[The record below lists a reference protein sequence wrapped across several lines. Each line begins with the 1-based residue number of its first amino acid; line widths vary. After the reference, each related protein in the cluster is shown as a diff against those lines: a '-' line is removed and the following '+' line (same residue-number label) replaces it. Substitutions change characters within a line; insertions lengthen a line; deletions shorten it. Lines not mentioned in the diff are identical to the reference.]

1 MCRAGSERTSPTG
14 ATTSMRGGTRSGFC
28 SWTRS
33 IATRT
38 STAGACRMRKRWR
51 CLAYCLMDNHLH
63 LLLETPDPNLSSGM
77 QWLHGG
83 YAQYFNRRHNRTGHL
98 FQGRYGAVRIKSD
111 GQMCVTARYLARNP
125 VDAGSLPP
133 AVRLALE
140 QLSAWVKWARIAWLD
155 SGRLLEYFGSNE
167 QAAYAM
173 YLGLCEEGV
182 ESRQPKGV
190 CPLWCDG
197 GGFVRWGRGRGFGRS
212 LSARRLAGRGGCRG
226 LGRRR
231 CW

>member
-1 MCRAGSERTSPTG
+1 MSDAPGLCSDVARRLRENLADGSYHVY
-14 ATTSMRGGTRSGFC
+14 ARGNAKRLLFMDSVDRDAYLNRLAHVVT
-28 SWTRS
+28 
-33 IATRT
+33 
-38 STAGACRMRKRWR
+38 RKRWR

-63 LLLETPDPNLSSGM
+63 LLLETPDPNLSAGM

-125 VDAGSLPP
+125 VDAGLCRRPSDWRWSSYPL
-133 AVRLALE
+133 AVKR
-140 QLSAWVKWARIAWLD
+140 ARIAWLD

-182 ESRQPKGV
+182 ELP
-190 CPLWCDG
+190 PT
-197 GGFVRWGRGRGFGRS
+197 
-212 LSARRLAGRGGCRG
+212 
-226 LGRRR
+226 
-231 CW
+231 